1 MPTPEGFA
9 SDFCA
14 TLTRHA
20 LLQGAC
26 HLYVPLEPLE
36 TDVDKTPS
44 EAPMPSDINLEE
56 MDNDSSGATPKATK
70 PGPPNPLDRDQV
82 FCTTLAGCSL
92 HILDRGRTPVPLH
105 PAKTALSR
113 SFLTSHSLLWRTGAS
128 HCIRTSPLNSE
139 LCCVCLRSA
148 CLLKAATSKIWRL
161 SVCCGSVQQLASPA
175 VAIPRKG
182 TSSHGSI
189 GDRRQ
194 AVAGSVADSE
204 PPLSQHTL
212 ELFNTVT
219 TAAGSR
225 SAPNSHRD
233 TFDRLSVAS
242 LSSLQPKGADGSL
255 DPEGALLHHPRSIP
269 CLPLQLCA
277 VCVQCSGC
285 KCGPLGCGA

>member
-1 MPTPEGFA
+1 M
-9 SDFCA
+9 
-14 TLTRHA
+14 
-20 LLQGAC
+20 
-26 HLYVPLEPLE
+26 
-36 TDVDKTPS
+36 
-44 EAPMPSDINLEE
+44 
-56 MDNDSSGATPKATK
+56 
-70 PGPPNPLDRDQV
+70 
-82 FCTTLAGCSL
+82 
-92 HILDRGRTPVPLH
+92 
-105 PAKTALSR
+105 
-113 SFLTSHSLLWRTGAS
+113 
-128 HCIRTSPLNSE
+128 
-139 LCCVCLRSA
+139 
-148 CLLKAATSKIWRL
+148 
-161 SVCCGSVQQLASPA
+161 QQLASPA

-255 DPEGALLHHPRSIP
+255 DPEGALLQRIPVSIP

-277 VCVQCSGC
+277 VCVSVCSRVQMRPPGVRC
-285 KCGPLGCGA
+285 A